1 MDWQRQ
7 GSQPPPGGPL
17 PGFGGAVYIQRG
29 PEREHDYPWGQ
40 SGGAQGS
47 AAPV

>member
-7 GSQPPPGGPL
+7 GSQPPPGSPL
-17 PGFGGAVYIQRG
+17 PGFGGTVYIQRRD
-29 PEREHDYPWGQ
+29 ERKHDYPWGQ
-40 SGGAQGS
+40 SGGTQGP